1 MEDLNFKLLLDKV
14 STQIEGSEWLKNLSD
29 EHHDSFTD
37 FSIIEGIIIRGHI
50 LVEKS
55 LVKSISE
62 AIYRNDEFYPEKLSF
77 SQKVTIARM
86 LGISVFVKKE
96 VNALNKLR
104 NQIAHTL
111 EFDEQYIDEIING
124 IKKKDLENKYPKNR
138 IQSLKMAI
146 SFICFTIS
154 VESQYSQLGQAM
166 KGIDYLKKLESK

>member
-1 MEDLNFKLLLDKV
+1 MEDINFKVLLDKV
-14 STQIEGSEWLKNLSD
+14 STKIEGSDWLRNLSD

-50 LVEKS
+50 LVEKT

-86 LGISVFVKKE
+86 LGISVFVKRE

-111 EFDEQYIDEIING
+111 GFEERYIDEIINE
-124 IKKKDLENKYPKNR
+124 IKKKDLENKYPENR
-138 IQSLKMAI
+138 IQCLKMAI
-146 SFICFTIS
+146 SFICFTIT
-154 VESQYSQLGQAM
+154 VESQYSQLGQAVR
-166 KGIDYLKKLESK
+166 GIEYLKELESK